1 MSFGWSARDIVALK
15 FAACLCGDT
24 PERFYGRI
32 KPFDASLSAVAPK
45 GASGMNAVPRTVRW
59 ELLLKKDI
67 PEFRSYW
74 VAHVGSL
81 ILRLNTAML

>member
-1 MSFGWSARDIVALK
+1 
-15 FAACLCGDT
+15 
-24 PERFYGRI
+24 
-32 KPFDASLSAVAPK
+32 
-45 GASGMNAVPRTVRW
+45 MNAVPRMVRW

-81 ILRLNTAML
+81 ALRLNTAML